1 MILYTYEKFHK
12 KLNQIIN
19 LNNNHIRTIIG
30 GSSLKG
36 TIKVP
41 GDKSIS
47 HRSLIIGSIAEG
59 ETNIEGFLYSE
70 DPLSTAD
77 CLRKLGVCIPEIKKD
92 QPFTIKGLGLS
103 GFKEPREIL
112 NCGNSGTTMRL
123 LMGLLA
129 GQKGKNFILTGDNS
143 LNERPMGRVSKPLSQ
158 MGGEIYGRENG
169 TKAPISITGNKLK
182 GCVIGTP
189 VASAQVKSAILLAGL
204 NAYGTTSVIEPASS
218 RDHTERMLKAFG
230 ADIKIRGELGRN
242 IVIKAGKNLTGQNIL
257 IPGDISSAA
266 FWMIAASIVPESEVV
281 INNVGLNP
289 TRTGI
294 LNVMDKMGCDYKIIQ
309 RSTIAGEP
317 IGSVN
322 IKYVRNLKPFKVE
335 GDILPKLIDEIPIL
349 TVAACFCNGVSEIKD
364 AKELRVKETDRLKV
378 MARQLRKFGAN
389 ILEKEDGLIITGG
402 SKFNSAEVD
411 SETDHRVSMSLAI
424 AALLAKGSTN
434 IKRSE
439 ASKVSYP
446 TFWDDLE
453 KLIN

>member
-1 MILYTYEKFHK
+1 MNT
-12 KLNQIIN
+12 NQI
-19 LNNNHIRTIIG
+19 RIIKGG
-30 GSSLKG
+30 GSLQG
-36 TIKVP
+36 IIKVP

-47 HRSLIIGSIAEG
+47 HRSLIMGSIAEG

-70 DPLSTAD
+70 DPLSTAN
-77 CLRKLGVCIPEIKKD
+77 CLRKLGVNIPEIKKD
-92 QPFTIKGLGLS
+92 RPFTIKGLGIN
-103 GFKEPREIL
+103 GFKEPNEIL

-129 GQKGKNFILTGDNS
+129 GQEGRNFILTGDKS
-143 LNERPMGRVSKPLSQ
+143 LNERPMGRVSKPLSL
-158 MGGEIYGRENG
+158 MGGKIYGRENG

-204 NAYGTTSVIEPASS
+204 NASGTTSVIEPASS

-230 ADIKIRGELGRN
+230 AKINVRGELGRN
-242 IVIKAGKNLTGQNIL
+242 IVIQSGKKLTGQNIF

-266 FWMIAASIVPESEVV
+266 FWMIAASIVPGSEILVK
-281 INNVGLNP
+281 NVGLNP

-294 LNVMDKMGCDYKIIQ
+294 LNVMDLMGCNYEILEK
-309 RSTIAGEP
+309 STIAGEP
-317 IGSVN
+317 IGSINVKSVN
-322 IKYVRNLKPFKVE
+322 NLSPFVIE

-378 MARQLRKFGAN
+378 MARQLKKFGAN
-389 ILEKEDGLIITGG
+389 ISEKEDGLIIKGE

-424 AALLAKGSTN
+424 ASLLAQGSSK
-434 IKRSE
+434 IFRAD
-439 ASKVSYP
+439 ASNVSYP
-446 TFWDDLE
+446 NFWDDLN

>member
-1 MILYTYEKFHK
+1 M
-12 KLNQIIN
+12 
-19 LNNNHIRTIIG
+19 NNNHIRTVRG
-30 GSSLKG
+30 GSNLQG
-36 TIKVP
+36 IVKVP

-92 QPFTIKGLGLS
+92 QPFSIKGLGLG
-103 GFKEPREIL
+103 GFKEPKEIL

-143 LNERPMGRVSKPLSQ
+143 LNERPMGRVSKPLAQ

-242 IVIKAGKNLTGQNIL
+242 IVIKAGKNLTGQNIM

-266 FWMIAASIVPESEVV
+266 FWMIAASIVPESEIV
-281 INNVGLNP
+281 IKNVGLNP

-294 LNVMDKMGCDYKIIQ
+294 LDVMDKMGCDYKIIQ

-389 ILEKEDGLIITGG
+389 ILEKEDGLIITGE
-402 SKFNSAEVD
+402 SKFNAAEVD

-424 AALLAKGSTN
+424 AALLAKGSTI
-434 IKRSE
+434 IKRAE

-446 TFWDDLE
+446 NFWDDLE

>member
-1 MILYTYEKFHK
+1 MNTH
-12 KLNQIIN
+12 
-19 LNNNHIRTIIG
+19 HIRTVRG
-30 GSSLKG
+30 GSSLQG
-36 TIKVP
+36 VIKVP

-70 DPLSTAD
+70 DPLSTAN
-77 CLRKLGVCIPEIKKD
+77 CLRKLGVHIPEIKKD
-92 QPFTIKGLGLS
+92 KPLTIKGLGID
-103 GFKEPREIL
+103 GFKEPKEIL

-129 GQKGKNFILTGDNS
+129 GQKGRNFILTGDNS

-169 TKAPISITGNKLK
+169 EKAPISIIGNKLK

-204 NAYGTTSVIEPASS
+204 NASGTTSVIEPASS

-242 IVIKAGKNLTGQNIL
+242 IVIKSGNNLTGQNIL

-266 FWMIAASIVPESEVV
+266 FWMIAASIVPESE
-281 INNVGLNP
+281 IFIKNVGLNP

-294 LNVMDKMGCDYKIIQ
+294 LNVMDEMGCDYKIVEK
-309 RSTIAGEP
+309 STIAGEP
-317 IGSVN
+317 IGSIK
-322 IKYVRNLKPFKVE
+322 IKYVSNLKPFKVE

-349 TVAACFCNGVSEIKD
+349 TVAACFCDGISEIKD

-378 MARQLRKFGAN
+378 MARQLKKFGAK
-389 ILEKEDGLIITGG
+389 ILEKEDGLIITGE

-411 SETDHRVSMSLAI
+411 SETDHRASMSLAI
-424 AALLAKGSTN
+424 AALLANGPTN
-434 IKRSE
+434 IKRPE
-439 ASKVSYP
+439 ASQVSYP